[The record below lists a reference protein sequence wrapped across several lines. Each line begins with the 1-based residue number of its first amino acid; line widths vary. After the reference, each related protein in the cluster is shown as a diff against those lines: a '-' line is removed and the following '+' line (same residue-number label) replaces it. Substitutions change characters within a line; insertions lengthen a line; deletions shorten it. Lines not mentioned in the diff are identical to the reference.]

1 MVVYQPG
8 ECFLGVMCRTHGRW
22 LVERGYNNC
31 TVPGLSIYPVRDI
44 LSHKTQSK
52 KRRLALWSTYSRC
65 NFINTACMVAKI
77 GSVPRET
84 LPNRP
89 PKSIR
94 KQRTKRYKTT
104 GYRSKIRILQALEKF
119 SCICST
125 CTRVVYICY
134 CNSLCVLPFTFTC
147 RLSTFFATTSPVF
160 VGIVVFLF
168 FLLTALF
175 VRPILFASL

>member
-1 MVVYQPG
+1 MLS
-8 ECFLGVMCRTHGRW
+8 LGTVPMRCDRW

-31 TVPGLSIYPVRDI
+31 TVPGLSIPPCGEG

-77 GSVPRET
+77 GSVPRDT

-94 KQRTKRYKTT
+94 KQRTKRLKTT
-104 GYRSKIRILQALEKF
+104 GYRSKIRILQVIEKF
-119 SCICST
+119 SCTRIHHIHRV
-125 CTRVVYICY
+125 CTHVIRHVYIRVPVHTYIHTYIPVHVYTCHV
-134 CNSLCVLPFTFTC
+134 CVLH
-147 RLSTFFATTSPVF
+147 TTYY
-160 VGIVVFLF
+160 
-168 FLLTALF
+168 
-175 VRPILFASL
+175 ILHT

>member
-1 MVVYQPG
+1 MLS
-8 ECFLGVMCRTHGRW
+8 LGTVPRRCGRW
-22 LVERGYNNC
+22 LVKRGYNNC

-104 GYRSKIRILQALEKF
+104 CCWHFWSLREKKRATLF
-119 SCICST
+119 WQT
-125 CTRVVYICY
+125 
-134 CNSLCVLPFTFTC
+134 SLNANCVDITIVLGQPPLPFPGNHD
-147 RLSTFFATTSPVF
+147 R
-160 VGIVVFLF
+160 
-168 FLLTALF
+168 TA
-175 VRPILFASL
+175 VRSSLPKHRHPIPHPFRVLNRT